1 MQDFNS
7 KEEILH
13 FIKHNLDKR
22 EDALKRIEEE
32 KCKIF
37 FYSLRIAFWFRRV
50 CLRLIRIKKIRSF
63 EIIFHI
69 RKKNWIRICT

>member
-37 FYSLRIAFWFRRV
+37 FYFIRIAF
-50 CLRLIRIKKIRSF
+50 
-63 EIIFHI
+63 
-69 RKKNWIRICT
+69 